1 MSLDGM
7 SRLERLH
14 EIVDERLSGLLGE
27 MTEAGWE
34 LHEIVGSIRR
44 AMEARV
50 PERDGALKEASK
62 AVSQDFVS
70 DGNEG

>member
-34 LHEIVGSIRR
+34 LPEIVGSIRR

-70 DGNEG
+70 EGNEG